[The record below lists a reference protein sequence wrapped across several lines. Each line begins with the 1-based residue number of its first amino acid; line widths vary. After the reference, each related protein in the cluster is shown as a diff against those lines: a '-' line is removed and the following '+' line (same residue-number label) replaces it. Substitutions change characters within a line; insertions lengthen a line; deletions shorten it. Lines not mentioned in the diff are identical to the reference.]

1 MPSQLR
7 SLFLLLAA
15 LLPLLLLSPRDTN
28 ASALY
33 MNNYGSGWGLWLRG
47 HYFLRETDSD
57 YVVEVERISV
67 EPNREYPQ
75 NFEISGFKLAYYF
88 QDRESGEALERDSV
102 AGPPA
107 PYPATVMPS
116 EPLIVEGVTV
126 SIGKWAQLKAQEAL
140 ILELHVVTT
149 SGASIGVPV
158 GEFFG
163 E

>member
-1 MPSQLR
+1 MPSILR
-7 SLFLLLAA
+7 SLLVLFAA
-15 LLPLLLLSPRDTN
+15 FVLMLPADTQ

-33 MNNYGSGWGLWLRG
+33 VNNYGSGWGLWLRG
-47 HYFLRETDSD
+47 HYFLRETENE
-57 YVVEVERISV
+57 YLVEFERISV

-88 QDRESGEALERDSV
+88 QDRESGEALERDGV

-107 PYPATVMPS
+107 PYPATLMPS
-116 EPLIVEGVTV
+116 KPLIVEGVTV
-126 SIGKWAQLKAQEAL
+126 SIGKWTQLKAEEAL

-163 E
+163 Q

>member
-1 MPSQLR
+1 MPSILR
-7 SLFLLLAA
+7 SLLLLFAA
-15 LLPLLLLSPRDTN
+15 FILMSPAEAS

-33 MNNYGSGWGLWLRG
+33 VNNYGSGWGLWLRG
-47 HYFLRETDSD
+47 HYFLRETDSE
-57 YVVEVERISV
+57 YLVEVERISV

-75 NFEISGFKLAYYF
+75 NFEIAGFKLTYYL
-88 QDRESGEALERDSV
+88 QDRESGEALERDGV

-126 SIGKWAQLKAQEAL
+126 SIGKRVKLKAEETL

-163 E
+163 K